1 MGIIQNEKKLCTH
14 GSKGNHY
21 TLILELVSGIT
32 FLKFLIIVLGW
43 VLWEADG
50 MGM

>member
-1 MGIIQNEKKLCTH
+1 MRKSYAHDSE
-14 GSKGNHY
+14 GNCY

-43 VLWEADG
+43 VLWEDDG
-50 MGM
+50 LGM